1 MRIIKMKGD
10 FYIDNTEKIHL
21 LKNQLRKLN
30 KMLKTL
36 PEGHLSI
43 GHSNGSYKW
52 FYFNNGEKTYIKKSD
67 IKLAKKL
74 ALKKYIKL
82 KMAVVSGEINEL
94 SKTQL
99 NLIESRDKL
108 NTLLS
113 DPAYIELL
121 EDYFSTSDVEADY
134 WMNADYNRSSSH
146 PENLIH
152 PTVNGIMVR
161 SKSESMIA
169 VALAESR
176 IPFRYEELISIN
188 NISIA
193 PDFTLLHPMTNK
205 TYYWEHFGLIDNE
218 NYYENFAVKIKTYA
232 KANIILGDN
241 LIVTFETSDNPLSF
255 NTISNI
261 INQYF
266 D

>member
-1 MRIIKMKGD
+1 MNLINAQIKD
-10 FYIDNTEKIHL
+10 
-21 LKNQLRKLN
+21 
-30 KMLKTL
+30 
-36 PEGHLSI
+36 
-43 GHSNGSYKW
+43 
-52 FYFNNGEKTYIKKSD
+52 
-67 IKLAKKL
+67 
-74 ALKKYIKL
+74 
-82 KMAVVSGEINEL
+82 L
-94 SKTQL
+94 SKSY
-99 NLIESRDKL
+99 NLIEPARDKL

-121 EDYFSTSDVEADY
+121 EDYFSTGDVEADY

-193 PDFTLLHPMTNK
+193 PDFTLLHPITNK

>member
-1 MRIIKMKGD
+1 MDG
-10 FYIDNTEKIHL
+10 KIH
-21 LKNQLRKLN
+21 
-30 KMLKTL
+30 
-36 PEGHLSI
+36 
-43 GHSNGSYKW
+43 
-52 FYFNNGEKTYIKKSD
+52 YIKKAD
-67 IKLAKKL
+67 KKL
-74 ALKKYIKL
+74 ASKLAIKKYLEL
-82 KMAVVSGEINEL
+82 KMNLINAQIKDL
-94 SKTQL
+94 SKSY
-99 NLIESRDKL
+99 NLIEPARDKL

-121 EDYFSTSDVEADY
+121 EDYFSTGDVEADY